1 MRLAIRILLIVT
13 VMLIIGFRVSKRHSS
28 QSMGFYIQL
37 PEHTSESQCGD
48 FDVIVLQLSK
58 DRSLAINSEP
68 VTRENVGGRLHD
80 IYHTRAERL
89 LLIRADPDLRFQ
101 EVAESIDVA
110 QGAVK
115 NLYVTLITPGTE
127 KEPCMF
133 IVAPR
138 IPRKLPLLPQ

>member
-13 VMLIIGFRVSKRHSS
+13 IVLMIGFRVETALKPVY
-28 QSMGFYIQL
+28 GFYIQL
-37 PEHTSESQCGD
+37 PEQTSQSECGD
-48 FDVIVLQLSK
+48 SDVIVLQLAK
-58 DRSLAINSEP
+58 DHSLAINSET

-101 EVAESIDVA
+101 EVADIIDVA

-115 NLYVTLITPGTE
+115 NLYVTLITPGAE

-138 IPRKLPLLPQ
+138 FPRKPPLFPQ